1 MGRAFFIKHRTS
13 HLTIAV
19 SDEVNGTR
27 GVLTRP
33 RHMRIRRLPA
43 TVPAAA
49 AAPVAAA
56 PAVRARP
63 QPSSPASRGKGR
75 TKPKEKK

>member
-27 GVLTRP
+27 RLTRP
-33 RHMRIRRLPA
+33 RHMRSAGCRPPPRRRRPR
-43 TVPAAA
+43 PAART
-49 AAPVAAA
+49 
-56 PAVRARP
+56 PAGPDGVGDAG
-63 QPSSPASRGKGR
+63 GKGR
-75 TKPKEKK
+75 AKPKEKN

>member
-27 GVLTRP
+27 PTLTRP
-33 RHMRIRRLPA
+33 RHMRVRRVTPPA
-43 TVPAAA
+43 P
-49 AAPVAAA
+49 AA
-56 PAVRARP
+56 PAPA
-63 QPSSPASRGKGR
+63 ASRRPRAAAGAGR
-75 TKPKEKK
+75 GQRRATRKEKA